1 MAPRIDLKTITD
13 LSVLFGTAIS
23 VYYLVNRLLAEAE
36 GGPLSGNSKDS
47 KERQSLVWQR
57 LCAMNPELEEVSL
70 NGYERSVLASVITPH
85 DIDVSFEDIGG
96 LEDVIEELTE
106 SVIYP
111 LTSPEIFQES
121 SLLEAP
127 KGVLLYGPPGC
138 GKTMIAKALA
148 RESGANF
155 ISIRMSSIMDKWY
168 GESNKIVDA
177 IFSLA
182 NKIQPCII
190 FIDEI
195 DSFLRQRASSD
206 HEVTAM
212 LKAEFMTLWD
222 GLTSNG
228 KVMVLGA
235 TNRINDIDSA
245 FLRRLPKRF
254 PVSLPNADQR
264 YKILSKFLKD
274 TKVDPRD
281 FDLDYIVQCTAQ
293 MSGSDLRELCRDAA
307 LTAARDYIKEKRKIT
322 ESGKV
327 DDLNNLKMRPLTND
341 DFLKNLKVDVGVAFS
356 RAALD

>member
-1 MAPRIDLKTITD
+1 MGPRIDLKTVTD

-23 VYYLVNRLLAEAE
+23 VYYLVNRLLAETE
-36 GGPLSGNSKDS
+36 GGPLGGKSKES

-57 LCAMNPELEEVSL
+57 LCQVNPALEEVSL
-70 NGYERSVLASVITPH
+70 NSYERSVLASVITPQ
-85 DIDVSFEDIGG
+85 DIDVTFDDIGG
-96 LEDVIEELTE
+96 LEDVVEELTE

-111 LTSPEIFQES
+111 LTCPEIFSES

-148 RESGANF
+148 NESGANF

-177 IFSLA
+177 MFSLA

-254 PVSLPNADQR
+254 PVSLPNAEQR
-264 YKILSKFLKD
+264 YKILSVFLKD
-274 TKVDPRD
+274 ENLDPKD
-281 FDLDYIVQCTAQ
+281 FDLDYIVQCTVQ

-307 LTAARDYIKEKRKIT
+307 LTAAREYIKEKRKAA
-322 ESGKV
+322 SS
-327 DDLNNLKMRPLTND
+327 DDPNASSELKMRPLRNG
-341 DFLKNLKVDVGVAFS
+341 DFLKNLKLDAGATFS

>member
-1 MAPRIDLKTITD
+1 MAPRIDLKTVTD
-13 LSVLFGTAIS
+13 LSVLVGTAIS
-23 VYYLVNRLLAEAE
+23 VYYLVNRLIAETE
-36 GGPLSGNSKDS
+36 GGPLSGNSKES

-57 LCAMNPELEEVSL
+57 LCHVNPELEEVSL
-70 NGYERSVLASVITPH
+70 NSYERSVLASVITPQ
-85 DIDVSFEDIGG
+85 DIDVSFADIGG
-96 LEDVIEELTE
+96 LEEIIEELTE

-111 LTSPEIFQES
+111 LTSPEIFS
-121 SLLEAP
+121 DNSLLEAP

-148 RESGANF
+148 HESGANF

-177 IFSLA
+177 MFSLA
-182 NKIQPCII
+182 NKIEPCII

-254 PVSLPNADQR
+254 PVSLPNAEQR
-264 YKILSKFLKD
+264 HKILSVFLKD
-274 TKVDPRD
+274 TSLDLRD
-281 FDLDYIVQCTAQ
+281 FDLDYIVQCTSQ

-307 LTAARDYIKEKRKIT
+307 LTAAREYIKEKRKIT
-322 ESGKV
+322 ESGHTE
-327 DDLNNLKMRPLTND
+327 DLDRLKMRPLTND
-341 DFLKNLKVDVGVAFS
+341 DFLKNIKSDAGMTFS
-356 RAALD
+356 RAPLD